1 MNKVKIAMLSLSLTA
16 VCISSFAQTKSGA
29 FEVTK
34 SGEGT
39 KSLILIP
46 GFGCPGDVWM
56 ETISKFKQ
64 DYTCYSLTMAGFA
77 GAAPQSNS
85 SFKNWESGIANYIRE
100 HKLYKP
106 TIIGHSMGGA
116 LALALASDY
125 PDLIE
130 KIIVVDA
137 LPCLSAVMNPSFKSA
152 EKPDCS
158 ALVNQVTSATNEQF
172 YQMQKMS
179 IPRLLEDTSMQE
191 TVVGWTVKSDRKTF
205 AEMYCDFS
213 NTDLREKIKN
223 IKCPAYILLEQQFKN
238 IQPIIQEQ
246 YKNLPNA
253 SLRYANK
260 GQHFIMYDDKDWYFE
275 QLNDIIK

>member
-1 MNKVKIAMLSLSLTA
+1 MNKVTIAMISLILTA
-16 VCISSFAQTKSGA
+16 VCISGFAQTKTGA

-77 GAAPQSNS
+77 GAAPQPNS
-85 SFKNWESGIANYIRE
+85 SFKNWETGIANYIRE

-125 PDLIE
+125 PDLVE
-130 KIIVVDA
+130 KIVVVDA
-137 LPCLSAVMNPSFKSA
+137 LPCLSALMNPAFKSE

-158 ALVNQVTSATNEQF
+158 ALVNQMTSATNEQF

-179 IPRLLEDTSMQE
+179 IPRLLEDTSMRE
-191 TVVGWTVKSDRKTF
+191 TVIGWTVKSDRKTF
-205 AEMYCDFS
+205 AVMYCDFS

-238 IQPIIQEQ
+238 IQPTIQEQ
-246 YKNLPNA
+246 YKNLTNA

-260 GQHFIMYDDKDWYFE
+260 GQHFIMYDDKDLYFQ
-275 QLNDIIK
+275 QLNSIIK